1 MDKFNLFKNIT
12 EYFLALISSYKAILI
27 GIIGGYLG
35 TLIGLPLPWLLGS
48 LGLNLC
54 FAFTSYKIIFPT
66 KLLNPI
72 FLIVGIILGGT
83 LNVTLLYKIHLWIFS
98 SVAML
103 LCTIISTILAGYYFF
118 KVCKF
123 SKFISVLAALPGA
136 FVPISAALLEF
147 GKSKNDK
154 GVLIPQATRVIF
166 IVSFVPIFFISKL
179 GFSEMTGYNYQNIY
193 DYKYFIEIA
202 FLLIICFIFANILK
216 RYKIPSPT
224 LIGAMALSGA
234 FYTFELVNARF
245 PDALINIAFI
255 FLGTALG
262 TRLNGLK
269 IKELLFFIFHGI
281 IVSSI
286 LVIVAMITAYL
297 LTFIGFE
304 FVPTFLSFAPGG
316 IHEMVVI
323 SVAYNIDPIFVSYH
337 HFLRILII
345 VAFLP
350 FLLKK
355 FSTNPIKKKKFK

>member
-103 LCTIISTILAGYYFF
+103 LCTIVSTILAGYYFF

-193 DYKYFIEIA
+193 DYKYFLEIA

-337 HFLRILII
+337 HFLRIFII
-345 VAFLP
+345 VLFLP
-350 FLLKK
+350 FLL
-355 FSTNPIKKKKFK
+355 SKFKKTN

>member
-27 GIIGGYLG
+27 GLIGGYLG

-193 DYKYFIEIA
+193 DYRYFLEIS

-337 HFLRILII
+337 HFLRIFII
-345 VAFLP
+345 VLFLP
-350 FLLKK
+350 FLL
-355 FSTNPIKKKKFK
+355 SKFKKTN

>member
-27 GIIGGYLG
+27 GLIGGYLG

-103 LCTIISTILAGYYFF
+103 LCTIVSTILAGYYFF

-193 DYKYFIEIA
+193 DYKYFLEIA

-337 HFLRILII
+337 HFLRIFII
-345 VAFLP
+345 VLFLP
-350 FLLKK
+350 FLL
-355 FSTNPIKKKKFK
+355 SKFKKTN

>member
-1 MDKFNLFKNIT
+1 MYKRQALF
-12 EYFLALISSYKAILI
+12 I
-27 GIIGGYLG
+27 GLVGGYLG
-35 TLIGLPLPWLLGS
+35 TLINLPLPWLLGS

-54 FAFTSYKIIFPT
+54 FAFTNIKIVFPT

-98 SVAML
+98 SLAML
-103 LCTIISTILAGYYFF
+103 VCTIVSTILAGYYFF

-166 IVSFVPIFFISKL
+166 IVSFVPIFFINNL
-179 GFSEMTGYNYQNIY
+179 GFSEITGYNYENIY
-193 DYKYFIEIA
+193 NERYFLEIL

-216 RYKIPSPT
+216 KYKIPSPT
-224 LIGAMALSGA
+224 LVGAMALSGV
-234 FYTFELVNARF
+234 FYTFEIINARF
-245 PDALINIAFI
+245 PDAFINIAFI

-297 LTFIGFE
+297 LTYIGFE
-304 FVPTFLSFAPGG
+304 FIPTFLSFAPGG

-337 HFLRILII
+337 HFLRIFII
-345 VAFLP
+345 VLFLP
-350 FLLKK
+350 FLLSK
-355 FSTNPIKKKKFK
+355 FRKTN

>member
-1 MDKFNLFKNIT
+1 MLKYNFSKNIK
-12 EYFLALISSYKAILI
+12 EYFLALVGSYKALFI
-27 GIIGGYLG
+27 GLVGGYLG
-35 TLIGLPLPWLLGS
+35 TLLNLPLPWLLGS

-54 FAFTSYKIIFPT
+54 FAFTNFKIVFPT

-98 SVAML
+98 SLAML
-103 LCTIISTILAGYYFF
+103 VCTIVSTILAGYYFF

-166 IVSFVPIFFISKL
+166 IVSFVPIFFINNL
-179 GFSEMTGYNYQNIY
+179 GFSEMTGYNYENIY
-193 DYKYFIEIA
+193 NGRYFLEIL
-202 FLLIICFIFANILK
+202 FLLIICFIFSNILK
-216 RYKIPSPT
+216 NYKIPSPS
-224 LIGAMALSGA
+224 LVGAMALSGA
-234 FYTFELVNARF
+234 FYTFEIINARF
-245 PDALINIAFI
+245 PDAFINIAFI

-297 LTFIGFE
+297 LTYIGFE
-304 FVPTFLSFAPGG
+304 FIPTFLSFAPGG

-337 HFLRILII
+337 HFLRIFII
-345 VAFLP
+345 VLFLP
-350 FLLKK
+350 FLLSK
-355 FSTNPIKKKKFK
+355 FRKTN

>member
-1 MDKFNLFKNIT
+1 M
-12 EYFLALISSYKAILI
+12 YKRQ
-27 GIIGGYLG
+27 
-35 TLIGLPLPWLLGS
+35 
-48 LGLNLC
+48 
-54 FAFTSYKIIFPT
+54 

-98 SVAML
+98 SLAML
-103 LCTIISTILAGYYFF
+103 ICTIVSTILAGYYFF

-166 IVSFVPIFFISKL
+166 IVSFVPIFFINNL
-179 GFSEMTGYNYQNIY
+179 GFSKMTGYNYENIY
-193 DYKYFIEIA
+193 NERYFLEIL

-216 RYKIPSPT
+216 NYKIPSPT
-224 LIGAMALSGA
+224 LVGAMALSGA
-234 FYTFELVNARF
+234 FYTFEIINARF
-245 PDALINIAFI
+245 PDAFINIAFI

-297 LTFIGFE
+297 LTYIGFE
-304 FVPTFLSFAPGG
+304 FIPTFLSFAPGG

-337 HFLRILII
+337 HFLRIFII
-345 VAFLP
+345 VLFLP
-350 FLLKK
+350 FLLSK
-355 FSTNPIKKKKFK
+355 FRKTN

>member
-1 MDKFNLFKNIT
+1 MDKFNIFKNIT

-103 LCTIISTILAGYYFF
+103 LCTIVSTILAGYYFF

-193 DYKYFIEIA
+193 DYKYFLEIA

-337 HFLRILII
+337 HFLRIFII
-345 VAFLP
+345 VLFLP
-350 FLLKK
+350 FLL
-355 FSTNPIKKKKFK
+355 SKFKKTN

>member
-27 GIIGGYLG
+27 GLIGGYLG

-103 LCTIISTILAGYYFF
+103 LCTIVSTILAGYYFF

-193 DYKYFIEIA
+193 DYKYFLEIV

-337 HFLRILII
+337 HFLRIFII
-345 VAFLP
+345 VLFLP
-350 FLLKK
+350 YLL
-355 FSTNPIKKKKFK
+355 SKFKKTN

>member
-27 GIIGGYLG
+27 GLIGGYLG

-103 LCTIISTILAGYYFF
+103 LCTIVSTILAGYYFF

-193 DYKYFIEIA
+193 DYKYFLEIA

-337 HFLRILII
+337 HFLRIFII
-345 VAFLP
+345 VLFLP
-350 FLLKK
+350 FLLSK
-355 FSTNPIKKKKFK
+355 FRKTN

>member
-27 GIIGGYLG
+27 GLIGGYLG

-193 DYKYFIEIA
+193 DYKYFLEIA

-337 HFLRILII
+337 HFLRIFII
-345 VAFLP
+345 VLFLP
-350 FLLKK
+350 FLL
-355 FSTNPIKKKKFK
+355 SKFKKAS

>member
-27 GIIGGYLG
+27 GLIGGYLG

-103 LCTIISTILAGYYFF
+103 LCTIVSTILAGYYFF

-193 DYKYFIEIA
+193 DYKYFLEIS

-337 HFLRILII
+337 HFLRIFII
-345 VAFLP
+345 VLFLP
-350 FLLKK
+350 FLL
-355 FSTNPIKKKKFK
+355 SKFKKTN

>member
-27 GIIGGYLG
+27 GLIGGYLG

-103 LCTIISTILAGYYFF
+103 LCTIVSTILAGYYFF

-147 GKSKNDK
+147 GKSRNDK

-193 DYKYFIEIA
+193 DYKYFLEIL

-337 HFLRILII
+337 HFLRIFII
-345 VAFLP
+345 VLFLP
-350 FLLKK
+350 FLL
-355 FSTNPIKKKKFK
+355 SKFKKTN

>member
-27 GIIGGYLG
+27 GLIGGYLG

-103 LCTIISTILAGYYFF
+103 LCTIVSTILAGYYFF

-193 DYKYFIEIA
+193 DYKYFLEIL

-337 HFLRILII
+337 HFLRIFII
-345 VAFLP
+345 VLFLP
-350 FLLKK
+350 FLL
-355 FSTNPIKKKKFK
+355 SKFKKTN

>member
-1 MDKFNLFKNIT
+1 MDKFNIFKNTT

-27 GIIGGYLG
+27 GLIGGYLG

-103 LCTIISTILAGYYFF
+103 LCTIVSTILAGYYFF

-154 GVLIPQATRVIF
+154 GVLIPQSTRVIF

-193 DYKYFIEIA
+193 NYKYFLEIA

-262 TRLNGLK
+262 SRLNGLK

-337 HFLRILII
+337 HFLRIFII
-345 VAFLP
+345 VLFLP
-350 FLLKK
+350 FLL
-355 FSTNPIKKKKFK
+355 SKFKKTN

>member
-27 GIIGGYLG
+27 GLIGGYLG

-103 LCTIISTILAGYYFF
+103 LCTIVSTILAGYYFF

-193 DYKYFIEIA
+193 DYKYFLEIA

-245 PDALINIAFI
+245 PDVLINIAFI

-337 HFLRILII
+337 HFLRIFII
-345 VAFLP
+345 VLFLP
-350 FLLKK
+350 FLL
-355 FSTNPIKKKKFK
+355 SKFKKTN